1 MLDTIKALVSDLTQF
16 VHIIV
21 GLLKGGAGV
30 LSTEGSL
37 AGSSAARDTAGS
49 VAGSTVGSL
58 WGQDLVNK
66 IPSTNSQAY
75 SSAEELGI
83 LDDILGAL

>member
-37 AGSSAARDTAGS
+37 AGSFDGEGLGSSAADVADNAAG
-49 VAGSTVGSL
+49 
-58 WGQDLVNK
+58 
-66 IPSTNSQAY
+66 
-75 SSAEELGI
+75 E
-83 LDDILGAL
+83 

>member
-16 VHIIV
+16 VHILV

-37 AGSSAARDTAGS
+37 AGSFGGEGLGSSAADVADNAAG
-49 VAGSTVGSL
+49 
-58 WGQDLVNK
+58 
-66 IPSTNSQAY
+66 
-75 SSAEELGI
+75 E
-83 LDDILGAL
+83 

>member
-30 LSTEGSL
+30 LSAEGSL
-37 AGSSAARDTAGS
+37 AGSFGGEGLGSSAADVADNAAG
-49 VAGSTVGSL
+49 
-58 WGQDLVNK
+58 
-66 IPSTNSQAY
+66 
-75 SSAEELGI
+75 E
-83 LDDILGAL
+83 

>member
-1 MLDTIKALVSDLTQF
+1 MLDTIKALVPDLPQF

-37 AGSSAARDTAGS
+37 AGSFGGEGLGSSAADVADNAAG
-49 VAGSTVGSL
+49 
-58 WGQDLVNK
+58 
-66 IPSTNSQAY
+66 
-75 SSAEELGI
+75 E
-83 LDDILGAL
+83 

>member
-1 MLDTIKALVSDLTQF
+1 MLDTIKTLVPDLPQF

-37 AGSSAARDTAGS
+37 AGSFGGEGLGSSAADVADNAAG
-49 VAGSTVGSL
+49 
-58 WGQDLVNK
+58 
-66 IPSTNSQAY
+66 
-75 SSAEELGI
+75 E
-83 LDDILGAL
+83 

>member
-37 AGSSAARDTAGS
+37 AGSFGGEGLGSSAADVADSAAG
-49 VAGSTVGSL
+49 
-58 WGQDLVNK
+58 
-66 IPSTNSQAY
+66 
-75 SSAEELGI
+75 E
-83 LDDILGAL
+83 

>member
-21 GLLKGGAGV
+21 GLLKGGAVV

-37 AGSSAARDTAGS
+37 AGSLGGEGLGSSAADVADNAAG
-49 VAGSTVGSL
+49 
-58 WGQDLVNK
+58 
-66 IPSTNSQAY
+66 
-75 SSAEELGI
+75 E
-83 LDDILGAL
+83 

>member
-37 AGSSAARDTAGS
+37 AGSFGGEGLGSSAADVADNAAG
-49 VAGSTVGSL
+49 
-58 WGQDLVNK
+58 
-66 IPSTNSQAY
+66 
-75 SSAEELGI
+75 E
-83 LDDILGAL
+83 

>member
-1 MLDTIKALVSDLTQF
+1 MPTVLHTIKALLPDLTQF

-37 AGSSAARDTAGS
+37 AGSFGGEGLGSSAADVADNSAG
-49 VAGSTVGSL
+49 
-58 WGQDLVNK
+58 
-66 IPSTNSQAY
+66 
-75 SSAEELGI
+75 E
-83 LDDILGAL
+83 

>member
-37 AGSSAARDTAGS
+37 AGRFGGEGLGSSAADVADNSAG
-49 VAGSTVGSL
+49 
-58 WGQDLVNK
+58 
-66 IPSTNSQAY
+66 
-75 SSAEELGI
+75 E
-83 LDDILGAL
+83 

>member
-21 GLLKGGAGV
+21 GLLKGDAGV

-37 AGSSAARDTAGS
+37 AGSFGGEGLGSSAADVADNSAG
-49 VAGSTVGSL
+49 
-58 WGQDLVNK
+58 
-66 IPSTNSQAY
+66 
-75 SSAEELGI
+75 E
-83 LDDILGAL
+83 

>member
-1 MLDTIKALVSDLTQF
+1 MLDTIKALVSALTQF

-37 AGSSAARDTAGS
+37 AGSFGGEGLGSSAADVADNSAG
-49 VAGSTVGSL
+49 
-58 WGQDLVNK
+58 
-66 IPSTNSQAY
+66 
-75 SSAEELGI
+75 E
-83 LDDILGAL
+83 